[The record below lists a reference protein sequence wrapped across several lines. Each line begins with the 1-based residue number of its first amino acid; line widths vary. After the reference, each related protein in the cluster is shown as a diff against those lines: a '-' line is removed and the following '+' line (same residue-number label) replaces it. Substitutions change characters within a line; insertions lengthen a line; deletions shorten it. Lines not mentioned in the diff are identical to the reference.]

1 VSNLTLS
8 FKENVLKVYHVEGG
22 EMLIGSDPSCHIYV
36 DSLALQPRH
45 ASITTTQHTSVLRDL
60 SGEQGGTFVNNK
72 KLEGEHTLK
81 HDDEI
86 RVGKHTL
93 LFTTEPADELA
104 THAGDE
110 LPEPIDPDADSNPFI
125 SAKNKPKN
133 AWLQIMNG
141 ANVGRT
147 ISLSRNM
154 TNLGKAGVQMA
165 VIARRGDGYFL
176 SHLEGDRT
184 PLVDGKSIGDSSC
197 KLEDGN
203 VIQIGNVKMQF
214 TLA

>member
-1 VSNLTLS
+1 VAKLTLA
-8 FKENVLKVYHVEGG
+8 FKDTVLKVIFVDAG
-22 EMLIGSDPSCHIYV
+22 EMLIGSDPACKIFI

-45 ASITTTQHTSVLRDL
+45 ASITTSHHKSLLRDL
-60 SGEQGGTFVNNK
+60 SSEDGGTFVNDK
-72 KLEGEHTLK
+72 KIDGEYQLK

-104 THAGDE
+104 GDE
-110 LPEPIDPDADSNPFI
+110 DLEEPMLDTTDEVPPITRT
-125 SAKNKPKN
+125 KPKE
-133 AWLQIMNG
+133 AWLQLMNG

-147 ISLSRNM
+147 ISLNRNL
-154 TNLGKAGVQMA
+154 TNLGKAGVQTA
-165 VIARRGDGYFL
+165 VIAHRGDGYFL
-176 SHLEGDRT
+176 SHLEGERT
-184 PLVDGKSIGDSSC
+184 PLVDGKSIGENSY

-214 TLA
+214 SLV

>member
-1 VSNLTLS
+1 MAKLTLA
-8 FKENVLKVYHVEGG
+8 FKDTVLKVVVVEPG
-22 EMLIGSDPSCHIYV
+22 EMLIGSDPSCKVFI

-45 ASITTTQHTSVLRDL
+45 ACITTAQHKSVLHDL
-60 SGEQGGTFVNNK
+60 SGEEGGTFVNNK
-72 KLEGEHTLK
+72 KLDGDYQLK

-93 LFTTEPADELA
+93 LFTTDPADELA
-104 THAGDE
+104 GDE
-110 LPEPIDPDADSNPFI
+110 ELSEPLLDPIDEPII
-125 SAKNKPKN
+125 IAKAKAKE

-147 ISLSRNM
+147 ISLSRNL
-154 TNLGKAGVQMA
+154 TNLGKAGVQTA

-176 SHLEGDRT
+176 SHLEGERT
-184 PLVDGKSIGDSSC
+184 PLVDGKSIGENSF

-214 TLA
+214 SLV

>member
-1 VSNLTLS
+1 MAKLTLA
-8 FKENVLKVYHVEGG
+8 FKDTVLKVVVVEPG
-22 EMLIGSDPSCHIYV
+22 EMLIGSDPSCKVFI

-45 ASITTTQHTSVLRDL
+45 ASITTAQHKSVLRDL
-60 SGEQGGTFVNNK
+60 SGEEGGTFVNNK
-72 KLEGEHTLK
+72 KLEGDYQLK

-93 LFTTEPADELA
+93 LFTTDPADELA
-104 THAGDE
+104 DDT
-110 LPEPIDPDADSNPFI
+110 LPEPMLDPIDEPI
-125 SAKNKPKN
+125 IIAKAKPKE
-133 AWLQIMNG
+133 AWLQLMNG

-147 ISLSRNM
+147 ISLSRNL
-154 TNLGKAGVQMA
+154 TNLGKAGVQTA

-176 SHLEGDRT
+176 SHLEGERT
-184 PLVDGKSIGDSSC
+184 PLVDGKSIGENSY

-214 TLA
+214 TLV

>member
-1 VSNLTLS
+1 MAKLTLA
-8 FKENVLKVYHVEGG
+8 FKDTVLKVVVVEPG
-22 EMLIGSDPSCHIYV
+22 EMLIGSDPSCKVFI

-45 ASITTTQHTSVLRDL
+45 ASITTAQHKSVLRDL
-60 SGEQGGTFVNNK
+60 SGEEGGTFVNNK
-72 KLEGEHTLK
+72 KLEGDYQLK

-93 LFTTEPADELA
+93 LFTTDPADELA
-104 THAGDE
+104 DDT
-110 LPEPIDPDADSNPFI
+110 LPEPMLDPIDDPI
-125 SAKNKPKN
+125 IIAKAKPKE
-133 AWLQIMNG
+133 AWLQLMNG

-147 ISLSRNM
+147 ISLSRNL
-154 TNLGKAGVQMA
+154 TNLGKAGVQTA

-176 SHLEGDRT
+176 SHLEGERT
-184 PLVDGKSIGDSSC
+184 PLVDGKSIGENSY

-214 TLA
+214 TLV

>member
-1 VSNLTLS
+1 VAKLTLA
-8 FKENVLKVYHVEGG
+8 FKDTVLKVVYIDAG
-22 EMLIGSDPSCHIYV
+22 EMLIGSDPTCKVFI

-45 ASITTTQHTSVLRDL
+45 ASITTAKHKSILRDL
-60 SGEQGGTFVNNK
+60 SGDEGGTFVNNK
-72 KLEGEHTLK
+72 KIDGEYQLV

-93 LFTTEPADELA
+93 IFTTDPADELA
-104 THAGDE
+104 EGDDQ
-110 LPEPIDPDADSNPFI
+110 LDQMLEPVDEPVII
-125 SAKNKPKN
+125 SKTKAKD

-147 ISLSRNM
+147 ISLNRTM
-154 TNLGKAGVQMA
+154 TNLGKAGVQTA
-165 VIARRGDGYFL
+165 VIAHRGDGYFL
-176 SHLEGDRT
+176 SHLEGERA
-184 PLVDGKSIGDSSC
+184 PLVDGKSIGDDSF

-214 TLA
+214 SLV

>member
-1 VSNLTLS
+1 MAKLTLA
-8 FKENVLKVYHVEGG
+8 FKDTVLKVIVVDAG
-22 EMLIGSDPSCHIYV
+22 EMLIGSDPSCNIFI

-45 ASITTTQHTSVLRDL
+45 ASITTAQRKSILRDL
-60 SGEQGGTFVNNK
+60 SNGDTGTFVNDK
-72 KLEGEHTLK
+72 KLDGEYQLK
-81 HDDEI
+81 HDDII

-93 LFTTEPADELA
+93 IFATDPADELSTDDA
-104 THAGDE
+104 VPKAV
-110 LPEPIDPDADSNPFI
+110 DPAEEIPVI
-125 SAKNKPKN
+125 TAKGKPKD

-147 ISLSRNM
+147 ISLNRNL

-165 VIARRGDGYFL
+165 VIAHRGDGYFL
-176 SHLEGDRT
+176 SHLEGERT
-184 PLVDGKSIGDSSC
+184 PQIDGKSIGENSH

-214 TLA
+214 TLV

>member
-1 VSNLTLS
+1 MAKLTLA
-8 FKENVLKVYHVEGG
+8 FKDTVLKVVVVEPG
-22 EMLIGSDPSCHIYV
+22 EMLIGSDPSCKVFI

-45 ASITTTQHTSVLRDL
+45 ASITTAQHKSVLRDL
-60 SGEQGGTFVNNK
+60 SGDDGGTFVNNK
-72 KLEGEHTLK
+72 KLEGDHQLK

-93 LFTTEPADELA
+93 LFTTDPADELA
-104 THAGDE
+104 GDDT
-110 LPEPIDPDADSNPFI
+110 LPEPMLDPIDEPI
-125 SAKNKPKN
+125 IIAKTKPKE

-147 ISLSRNM
+147 ISLSRNL
-154 TNLGKAGVQMA
+154 TNLGKAGVQTA

-176 SHLEGDRT
+176 SHLEGERT
-184 PLVDGKSIGDSSC
+184 PLVDGKSIGENSY

-214 TLA
+214 TLV